1 MYIYFDFKLNVTKGF
16 SLVQTCISCAFHE
29 PSALTHLHANVNYFK
44 QEKDMY
50 DVSLSFYVCQCLLE
64 IHDLSHINV
73 QSNMLR
79 NKTSG
84 YYEN

>member
-1 MYIYFDFKLNVTKGF
+1 
-16 SLVQTCISCAFHE
+16 
-29 PSALTHLHANVNYFK
+29 
-44 QEKDMY
+44 MY
-50 DVSLSFYVCQCLLE
+50 DVSLSFNIFVITCLLE

>member
-1 MYIYFDFKLNVTKGF
+1 
-16 SLVQTCISCAFHE
+16 
-29 PSALTHLHANVNYFK
+29 
-44 QEKDMY
+44 MY
-50 DVSLSFYVCQCLLE
+50 DVSLSFNIFVITCLLE
-64 IHDLSHINV
+64 IHDLSDINV

>member
-1 MYIYFDFKLNVTKGF
+1 
-16 SLVQTCISCAFHE
+16 
-29 PSALTHLHANVNYFK
+29 
-44 QEKDMY
+44 MY
-50 DVSLSFYVCQCLLE
+50 DVSLSFNVCQCLLE

>member
-1 MYIYFDFKLNVTKGF
+1 MCLN
-16 SLVQTCISCAFHE
+16 
-29 PSALTHLHANVNYFK
+29 PSACKCKLFK

-50 DVSLSFYVCQCLLE
+50 DVSLSFNIFVITCLLE